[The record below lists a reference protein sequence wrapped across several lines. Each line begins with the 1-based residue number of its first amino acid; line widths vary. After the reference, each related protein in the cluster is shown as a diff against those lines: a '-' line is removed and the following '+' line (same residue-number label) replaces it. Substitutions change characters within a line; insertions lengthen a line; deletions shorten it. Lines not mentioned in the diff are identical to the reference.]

1 MRIRILFPYLLLV
14 GATLLFVGWYRFQ
27 TGRHASLQAAATPS
41 APVAADKAS
50 PRLPAPTEILPITP
64 ATPVAT
70 TPDPQDIDNRIA
82 DLAELAMNNDA
93 DSLNLILASLT
104 DANPQIRAAALEA
117 VIQFNSP
124 EAIPPLQAVLAKVEL
139 PQEKVDVQA
148 AIDYLKLPSF
158 SQTETTNPQP

>member
-1 MRIRILFPYLLLV
+1 ML
-14 GATLLFVGWYRFQ
+14 
-27 TGRHASLQAAATPS
+27 
-41 APVAADKAS
+41 PV
-50 PRLPAPTEILPITP
+50 TP
-64 ATPVAT
+64 ATPVAAAA
-70 TPDPQDIDNRIA
+70 DPQEIEDRIA
-82 DLAELAMNNDA
+82 NLAELAMNNDA

-124 EAIPPLQAVLAKVEL
+124 DAIPSLQAVLAKVEL

-158 SQTETTNPQP
+158 SQTETANPQP